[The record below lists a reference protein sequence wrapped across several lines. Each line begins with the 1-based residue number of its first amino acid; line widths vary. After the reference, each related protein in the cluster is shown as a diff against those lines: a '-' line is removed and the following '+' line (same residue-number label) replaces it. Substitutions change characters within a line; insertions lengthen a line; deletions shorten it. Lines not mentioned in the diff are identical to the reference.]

1 MSTVQN
7 PDWLTSEE
15 MVTWLA
21 DTNFP
26 YTTVDQMLKYIRGQW
41 PNAFKRV
48 VLIGDD
54 MPQSYAHWWCHCRAN
69 YRKTKEAVPKYIN
82 EPTERISNYLMWLDM
97 LTIDISILQD
107 EIHHEGV
114 PRLYGNEILFNKGDP
129 RKRHSRRDTVKFI
142 VDKGKQVF
150 EERGF
155 YKGLQWWENQCKV
168 VNSL

>member
-1 MSTVQN
+1 MAVVQN
-7 PDWLTSEE
+7 PDWLASEE
-15 MVTWLA
+15 MVTWLS

-26 YTTVDQMLKYIRGQW
+26 YTTVEQMLKYIRVKW
-41 PNAFKRV
+41 PNAFERV
-48 VLIGDD
+48 VILDNQ

-69 YRKTKEAVPKYIN
+69 YRKTKKAVPQYVE
-82 EPTERISNYLMWLDM
+82 EPIEQISNYLMWLDM
-97 LTIDISILQD
+97 LVIDISILTD

-129 RKRHSRRDTVKFI
+129 TKRRSRRDTVKFI
-142 VDKGKQVF
+142 VSKGTNIF